1 MITGAHITIY
11 SKDAEVDRA
20 FFREILNFPDV
31 DAGHGWLIF
40 RLPPTELGVHP
51 ADKGGG
57 REFYLMCNDIEAF
70 IRQMAEAGR
79 DCEPVRMLPWGALT
93 MLTLPSGAK
102 LGVYQP
108 RHERP

>member
-1 MITGAHITIY
+1 MITGAHIIIF
-11 SKDAEVDRA
+11 SKDAEGDRA
-20 FFREILNFPDV
+20 FFRETLNFPCVDV
-31 DAGHGWLIF
+31 DHGYLIF
-40 RLPPTELGVHP
+40 RLPRAELAAHP
-51 ADKGGG
+51 ADEGGG
-57 REFYLMCNDIEAF
+57 HELYLMCDDIESF

-79 DCEPVRMLPWGALT
+79 DCEPARMLSWGALT